1 MRLPWGLVPVIKD
14 VEPNVRPEV
23 AEPAKAHIPTSV
35 MRWSYADMVDAG
47 AREEAF
53 IILQEYYLDQ
63 ITLDEA
69 AERMQQVWEEWA
81 DRAIETNSMESGGSW
96 DLSKW

>member
-1 MRLPWGLVPVIKD
+1 
-14 VEPNVRPEV
+14 
-23 AEPAKAHIPTSV
+23 
-35 MRWSYADMVDAG
+35 MVDAG

-63 ITLDEA
+63 ISLDEA
-69 AERMQQVWEEWA
+69 AERMQEVWEEWA
-81 DRAIETNSMESGGSW
+81 DRAIETNSAESGGTW